1 MRLEIG
7 HQEGC
12 RDSFAAN
19 IADHQPK
26 LIPAELEKIVVIA
39 TYVAGLDA
47 NGCVFNAPDAPVSYP
62 FLWDIPQHDYVQWNG
77 IGANSGV
84 KSQTT
89 SVSRIR

>member
-12 RDSFAAN
+12 CDPFAAN

-26 LIPAELEKIVVIA
+26 LIAAEFEKIVIIA

-47 NGCVFNAPDAPVSYP
+47 NG
-62 FLWDIPQHDYVQWNG
+62 
-77 IGANSGV
+77 
-84 KSQTT
+84 
-89 SVSRIR
+89 